1 MYRQYGILTALVQAQ
16 KKIMTQDEMK
26 KAAAQA
32 ALAYVETGS
41 IIGIGTGSTANHF
54 IDLLAGIKGRIEG
67 TVASSVASAER
78 LKKHGIPVF
87 DLNAVGDLS
96 LYVDGADESSRHL
109 HLIKGGGGALTR
121 EKIVAAAS
129 KMFVCIA
136 DETKLVDVLGKFP
149 LPVEVIPMA
158 RSYVAR
164 QIVKLG
170 GQPVLREG
178 FTTDN
183 GNVIL
188 DVHNLKIM
196 NPVELE
202 AKLNN
207 IVGVVTN
214 GLFALRPAD
223 VLILGTPNG
232 AKTLK

>member
-1 MYRQYGILTALVQAQ
+1 
-16 KKIMTQDEMK
+16 MK

-32 ALAYVETGS
+32 ALEYVEAGT
-41 IIGIGTGSTANHF
+41 IVGIGTGSTANHF
-54 IDLLAGIKGRIEG
+54 IDLLAGMKGKIEG
-67 TVASSVASAER
+67 TVASSVASTER

-87 DLNAVGDLS
+87 ELNAVGDIP
-96 LYVDGADESSRHL
+96 LYVDGADESNHHL

-129 KMFVCIA
+129 KQFVCIA
-136 DETKLVDVLGKFP
+136 DASKLVDVLGKFP

-158 RSYVAR
+158 RSCVAR

-188 DVHNLKIM
+188 DVHNLQIS

-202 AKLNN
+202 RQLNN
-207 IVGVVTN
+207 VVGVVTN

-232 AKTLK
+232 AKTVKP